1 MADYHGIRVT
11 RGEGGIRPFTTPSQ
25 STLGVVVPGT
35 PKAGDNSDFTDDAGN
50 VEYNKPHYIT
60 EVPSTESFDPS
71 DTGNAF
77 GGQVFDQIFRHGR
90 IPTQVV
96 FVPPGTSQS
105 ARAAITTLTERERA
119 ADAIDTKG
127 KLDALAG
134 ASFAILSVGAY
145 KYLAFGGGGAVST
158 ADVALLQQLQPG
170 DKIEIKA
177 TGGTGVALAS
187 YVVERVYSANN
198 AWIRINDAADYGT
211 LAAATDYDIQF
222 PQRDARTA
230 AQNEYDNLLGRQ
242 HAQTGIYALRAAS
255 PKPKILC
262 LGHIGAASVIGGA
275 ANGLATSL
283 ADLARELGS
292 IGVLDGPGTDLDDA
306 LIAATLYSGPHIYFV
321 DPWIRQAY
329 NNAAFVP
336 SSPTVAA
343 SIALNDYERGYWSS
357 PSNRNLAGVL
367 GTNRDISNGF
377 VGSEADVLNS
387 SQIAT
392 IIKDGGFRLWG
403 NEGLDMTDPTYRFL
417 QIYRTEQAIRESLQI
432 SLKWA
437 IAQNITVRFFENV
450 ALSTQGFLNKL
461 QSQGA
466 ITGGECYPNR
476 DANTPANIKAGIAS
490 FIVNWSGVYP
500 AQTIDV
506 KLDLVD
512 KFLISNLLDLI

>member
-1 MADYHGIRVT
+1 MAFHGINVV

-25 STLGVVVPGT
+25 STVGVVIPGT
-35 PKAGDNSDFTDDAGN
+35 PKPGTDSDFTDDEGN
-50 VEYNKPHYIT
+50 IEFNKPHYIT
-60 EVPSTESFDPS
+60 EVPSTQSFDAS
-71 DTGNAF
+71 DTGNEF

-96 FVPPGTSQS
+96 FVQHGSSQT
-105 ARAAITTLTERERA
+105 ARAAITTLTERALA
-119 ADAIDTKG
+119 AATVDTKA
-127 KLDALAG
+127 KLDALSAV
-134 ASFAILSVGAY
+134 SFTILSVGAY
-145 KYLAFGGGGAVST
+145 KYLAFGGGTGVSA
-158 ADVALLQQLQPG
+158 ADLALLKQLQPG
-170 DKIEIKA
+170 DSIEIKA
-177 TGGTGVALAS
+177 SGGSGGALS
-187 YVVERVYSANN
+187 TYTVERLYSENN
-198 AWIRINDAADYGT
+198 AWIRVNTDADVSG
-211 LAAATDYDIQF
+211 LAAGTDYAIES
-222 PQRDARTA
+222 PARASQTA
-230 AQNEYDNLLGRQ
+230 VQNEYANLLGRQ
-242 HAQTGIYALRAAS
+242 HAGTGIYALRAAD
-255 PKPKILC
+255 PKPKILA
-262 LGHIGAASVIGGA
+262 LGHPQAALVTGGA
-275 ANGLATSL
+275 ANGLALSL
-283 ADLARELGS
+283 ADLAKELGS
-292 IGVLDGPGTDLDDA
+292 IAVLDGPGTDLDDA
-306 LIAATLYSGPHIYFV
+306 LIAATLYGGPHIYFV

-329 NNAAFVP
+329 DNTKFIP

-403 NEGLDMTDPTYRFL
+403 NEGLDMIDPTYRFL
-417 QIYRTEQAIRESLQI
+417 QIYRTEQAIRESLQV

-450 ALSTQGFLNKL
+450 AQSTQGFLDKL

-466 ITGGECYPNR
+466 ITGGECFPNR

-490 FIVNWSGVYP
+490 FICNWSGVYP

-512 KFLISNLLDLI
+512 KFLIENLLNLI